1 LEEQMKITRIT
12 PIMADGVHRII
23 TFVKVETDQPGLI
36 GWGEA
41 SLETKPRA
49 VAGCIEDMAPMIIG
63 QDPLRIEHCW
73 QILYRAGFWR
83 LGVIG
88 LSALSGIDQAL
99 WDIKGKEL
107 GRPVYELLGGRVRD
121 TVRMYT
127 HVGGETPEAL
137 ARDAQEK
144 VARGWTAVK
153 TVPVP
158 ITRPVDGPWA
168 VRYAVERVRALREAV
183 GPDVDVLLDFHGRLT
198 PQMAIRIG
206 AALDEFGCL
215 FYEEP
220 AQAENP
226 AAMAPIARA
235 VTTPIATGERLMTR
249 WGFREILEH
258 GAASLLQPDP
268 CHAGGISEVR
278 KIATMGEVYYA
289 GLAPHNPYGPLATAA
304 CVHLAL
310 ACPNFVIQEMI
321 DPQNAPEA
329 TSLVRDPLP
338 VVGGHIA
345 PPTRPGLGVE
355 VDEAACAR
363 RPPDYAHF
371 DALGKRYYGAF
382 HPDGAVADS

>member
-1 LEEQMKITRIT
+1 MKITRIT

-23 TFVKVETDQPGLI
+23 TFVKIETDQPSLI

-127 HVGGETPEAL
+127 HVGGDTAEAL

-144 VARGWTAVK
+144 VAHGWTAVK

-183 GPDVDVLLDFHGRLT
+183 GPDVDVLLDFHGRLS

-206 AALDEFGCL
+206 VALDEYNCL
-215 FYEEP
+215 FFEEP
-220 AQAENP
+220 VQAENP
-226 AAMAPIARA
+226 AAMAPVARA
-235 VTTPIATGERLMTR
+235 LTTPIATGERLFTR
-249 WGFREILEH
+249 WGFRELLEH

-289 GLAPHNPYGPLATAA
+289 GLAPHNPYGPLATAV

-321 DPQNAPEA
+321 DPQYAPEA
-329 TSLVRDPLP
+329 TSLVHDPLP
-338 VVGGHIA
+338 VVDGHIA

-363 RPPDYAHF
+363 RPPDFAHF
-371 DALGKRYYGAF
+371 DQLGKRYYGAF